1 MLCALLTYLCETYSV
16 VIISHK
22 IISLLILKLTVILF
36 QASVSGGWGLERKY
50 LPAE

>member
-16 VIISHK
+16 VIISLK

-36 QASVSGGWGLERKY
+36 QASVSGAGGGEKIF
-50 LPAE
+50 AS